1 MGQDE
6 DTRELSLDEAVAL
19 ANLLQ
24 RNERL
29 DEADALYRAVL
40 EKAPHHVDALH
51 FAGVLASRLGH
62 HDDAVALIEQ
72 SLALAPD
79 RADCYNNLGIVLQSA
94 GRLDAA
100 GWLGPTPG
108 LRPACELARTVPR
121 SSVQPHPPA
130 ALHLAATG

>member
-40 EKAPHHVDALH
+40 EKAPQHVDALH
-51 FAGVLASRLGH
+51 FAGVLAHRRGH
-62 HDDAVALIEQ
+62 HDDAVAFIEQ
-72 SLALAPD
+72 SLTLAPD
-79 RADCYNNLGIVLQSA
+79 RSFTITAVTGETRTD
-94 GRLDAA
+94 DA
-100 GWLGPTPG
+100 
-108 LRPACELARTVPR
+108 
-121 SSVQPHPPA
+121 
-130 ALHLAATG
+130 

>member
-6 DTRELSLDEAVAL
+6 VTRELSLDETVAL

-24 RNERL
+24 RDDRL

-40 EKAPHHVDALH
+40 DAAPQHVDALH
-51 FAGVLASRLGH
+51 FAGVLAHRRGH

-79 RADCYNNLGIVLQSA
+79 RADCYNNLGIALQSA

-100 GWLGPTPG
+100 ISAYP
-108 LRPACELARTVPR
+108 
-121 SSVQPHPPA
+121 
-130 ALHLAATG
+130 